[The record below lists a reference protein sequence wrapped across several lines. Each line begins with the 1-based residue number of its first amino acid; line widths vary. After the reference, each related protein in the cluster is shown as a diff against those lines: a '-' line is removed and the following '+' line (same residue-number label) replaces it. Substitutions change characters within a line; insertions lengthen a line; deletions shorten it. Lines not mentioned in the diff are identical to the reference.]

1 MRRRSR
7 YHGWGCGRFE
17 SSDRF
22 TPSNSWPAEN
32 RGSPSKPGSSIACAE
47 GRITDAPP
55 RRQFRV
61 GPHEG
66 PSAVLGAGGR
76 CKTAIGS
83 SDGGARDP
91 QRGGIIFKF
100 LALCVMVA
108 FVFVL
113 YLVRNPSLRLMGGAL
128 VLDDSPRAADAIVIL
143 GDDNYN
149 GDRAAR
155 AAELMK
161 AGWAPRVVASG
172 RYLRP
177 YASIAD
183 LEQHDLTDRG
193 VPASA
198 IVRFPQRADNTREE
212 CAAVSGLLASRGWRH
227 VLLVTSNYHARRAD
241 YICSRLLP
249 RGTELRVVAA
259 ADSEFRPD
267 SWWQTRKGLRIFF
280 HEAVGFVVAAWEM
293 RHNSV
298 RTED

>member
-1 MRRRSR
+1 MREPSR
-7 YHGWGCGRFE
+7 IG
-17 SSDRF
+17 
-22 TPSNSWPAEN
+22 
-32 RGSPSKPGSSIACAE
+32 
-47 GRITDAPP
+47 
-55 RRQFRV
+55 
-61 GPHEG
+61 
-66 PSAVLGAGGR
+66 GGR
-76 CKTAIGS
+76 R
-83 SDGGARDP
+83 GGREP

-100 LALCVMVA
+100 LALCVTSA
-108 FVFVL
+108 LVFAL
-113 YLVRNPSLRLMGGAL
+113 YLARHPLLGLMGRAL
-128 VLDDSPRAADAIVIL
+128 VLDDSPRASDAIVIL

-177 YASIAD
+177 YASIAE

-198 IVRFPQRADNTREE
+198 VVRFPQHADNTREE
-212 CAAVSGLLASRGWRH
+212 CAAVSGLLASHGWKH
-227 VLLVTSNYHARRAD
+227 VLLVTSNYHTRRAD

-259 ADSEFRPD
+259 QDSEFRPD
-267 SWWQTRKGLRIFF
+267 NWWETRKGLRIFF
-280 HEAVGFVVAAWEM
+280 HEIGGFVVAFWEM

-298 RTED
+298 QTED

>member
-1 MRRRSR
+1 MRTTDRHPPSR
-7 YHGWGCGRFE
+7 
-17 SSDRF
+17 
-22 TPSNSWPAEN
+22 
-32 RGSPSKPGSSIACAE
+32 K
-47 GRITDAPP
+47 
-55 RRQFRV
+55 
-61 GPHEG
+61 
-66 PSAVLGAGGR
+66 
-76 CKTAIGS
+76 
-83 SDGGARDP
+83 P

-100 LALCVMVA
+100 LALCVTVA
-108 FVFVL
+108 FVFAL
-113 YLVRNPSLRLMGGAL
+113 YLVRHPLLRLVGSEL

-177 YASIAD
+177 YASIAE

-198 IVRFPQRADNTREE
+198 VVRFPHHADNTREE
-212 CAAVSGLLASRGWRH
+212 CVAVSRLLTSRGWKH
-227 VLLVTSNYHARRAD
+227 VLLVTSNYHTRRAD

-259 ADSEFRPD
+259 QDSEFRPD
-267 SWWQTRKGLRIFF
+267 NWWENRKGVKIFF
-280 HEAVGFVVAAWEM
+280 HEVAGFLVAFWEL

-298 RTED
+298 QTED

>member
-7 YHGWGCGRFE
+7 YHTWGNG
-17 SSDRF
+17 
-22 TPSNSWPAEN
+22 
-32 RGSPSKPGSSIACAE
+32 
-47 GRITDAPP
+47 
-55 RRQFRV
+55 V
-61 GPHEG
+61 G
-66 PSAVLGAGGR
+66 GAGE
-76 CKTAIGS
+76 
-83 SDGGARDP
+83 P

-100 LALCVMVA
+100 LALCMMVA

-113 YLVRNPSLRLMGGAL
+113 YLARHPLLRLMGGAL

-155 AAELMK
+155 AAELMR

-177 YASIAD
+177 YASIAE

-198 IVRFPQRADNTREE
+198 VVRFPHHANNTREE
-212 CAAVSGLLASRGWRH
+212 CAAVSGLLASRGWKH
-227 VLLVTSNYHARRAD
+227 VLLVTSNYHTRRAD
-241 YICSRLLP
+241 YICSRLLS
-249 RGTELRVVAA
+249 RGAELRVVAA
-259 ADSEFRPD
+259 PDSDYRPD
-267 SWWQTRKGLRIFF
+267 TWWQNRRGVKIFF
-280 HEAVGFVVAAWEM
+280 HEIGGFVVAFWEM

-298 RTED
+298 QTED

>member
-1 MRRRSR
+1 MREPSR
-7 YHGWGCGRFE
+7 IG
-17 SSDRF
+17 
-22 TPSNSWPAEN
+22 
-32 RGSPSKPGSSIACAE
+32 
-47 GRITDAPP
+47 
-55 RRQFRV
+55 
-61 GPHEG
+61 
-66 PSAVLGAGGR
+66 GGR
-76 CKTAIGS
+76 R
-83 SDGGARDP
+83 GGREP

-100 LALCVMVA
+100 LALCVMSA
-108 FVFVL
+108 LVFAL
-113 YLVRNPSLRLMGGAL
+113 YLARHPLLGLMGRAL
-128 VLDDSPRAADAIVIL
+128 VLDDSPRASDAIVIL

-177 YASIAD
+177 YASIAE

-198 IVRFPQRADNTREE
+198 VVRFPQHADNTREE
-212 CAAVSGLLASRGWRH
+212 CAAVSGLLASHGWKH
-227 VLLVTSNYHARRAD
+227 VLLVTSNYHTRRAD

-259 ADSEFRPD
+259 QDSEFRPD
-267 SWWQTRKGLRIFF
+267 NWWETRKGLRIFF
-280 HEAVGFVVAAWEM
+280 HEIGGFVVAFWEM

-298 RTED
+298 QTED

>member
-1 MRRRSR
+1 MREPSR
-7 YHGWGCGRFE
+7 IG
-17 SSDRF
+17 
-22 TPSNSWPAEN
+22 
-32 RGSPSKPGSSIACAE
+32 
-47 GRITDAPP
+47 
-55 RRQFRV
+55 
-61 GPHEG
+61 
-66 PSAVLGAGGR
+66 GGR
-76 CKTAIGS
+76 R
-83 SDGGARDP
+83 GAREP

-100 LALCVMVA
+100 LALCVMSA
-108 FVFVL
+108 LVFAL
-113 YLVRNPSLRLMGGAL
+113 YLARHPLLGLMGRAL
-128 VLDDSPRAADAIVIL
+128 VLDDSPRASDAIVIL

-177 YASIAD
+177 YASIAE

-198 IVRFPQRADNTREE
+198 VVRFPQHADNTREE
-212 CAAVSGLLASRGWRH
+212 CAAVSGLLASHGWKH
-227 VLLVTSNYHARRAD
+227 VLLVTSNYHTRRAD

-259 ADSEFRPD
+259 QDSEFRPD
-267 SWWQTRKGLRIFF
+267 NWWETRKGLRIFF
-280 HEAVGFVVAAWEM
+280 HEIGGFVVAFWEM

-298 RTED
+298 QTED